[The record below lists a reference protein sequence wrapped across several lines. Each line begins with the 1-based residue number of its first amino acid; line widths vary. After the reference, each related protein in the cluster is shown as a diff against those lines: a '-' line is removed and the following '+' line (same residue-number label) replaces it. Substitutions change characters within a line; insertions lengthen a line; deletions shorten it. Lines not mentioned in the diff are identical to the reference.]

1 MEKIVL
7 NVGLRTNTDKK
18 PIDAKKAILDIIDVF
33 KLENELS
40 FKVVESSYNGQ
51 KENCLVVGIYED
63 IRIKDLEKKL
73 KKICSEL
80 LQDCISYYD
89 MQTGYGE
96 LVWNGKVEP
105 YLSFNKDYMK
115 F

>member
-7 NVGLRTNTDKK
+7 NIGLRTNTDKR

-40 FKVVESSYNGQ
+40 FKLVTSSYNGE
-51 KENCLVVGIYED
+51 KEDCIVIGLHEN
-63 IRIKDLEKKL
+63 IKLRVLEMQL
-73 KKICSEL
+73 KHLCKVL
-80 LQDCISYYD
+80 KQDCISYYD

-96 LVWNGKVEP
+96 LVWNGNVKP

>member
-7 NVGLRTNTDKK
+7 NIGLRTNTDKR

-33 KLENELS
+33 KLENEIT
-40 FKVVESSYNGQ
+40 FKLVTSSYNGEIEDCIVIGLC
-51 KENCLVVGIYED
+51 EN
-63 IRIKDLEKKL
+63 IRYRVLEMKL
-73 KKICSEL
+73 KHLCKVL
-80 LQDCISYYD
+80 KQDCISYYD
-89 MQTGYGE
+89 MQTGLGD
-96 LVWNGKVEP
+96 LVWGDKVEP